1 MWVLYTMYSSTTVY
15 AVSTEH
21 YQHVTLVAQVYTV
34 DGYLFCL
41 NLSYMHL
48 INYYVGSTLMLPW
61 VCPVM
66 STPISYH
73 SEVFCDMLIHLFL
86 CPITECCWHPCC
98 SSGISV
104 RSMSNGMLTGWDV
117 HTLYYLPSLPLLN
130 VLLCLFFV
138 YCIYLFIF
146 CLFFS
151 FVDCLFNWST
161 EMAVLTWMASSMLSN
176 PMMSSPRYRI
186 CWMLQDG
193 LEGIMLTWVLTDPD
207 C

>member
-1 MWVLYTMYSSTTVY
+1 M
-15 AVSTEH
+15 
-21 YQHVTLVAQVYTV
+21 
-34 DGYLFCL
+34 
-41 NLSYMHL
+41 
-48 INYYVGSTLMLPW
+48 
-61 VCPVM
+61 M

-86 CPITECCWHPCC
+86 CPITECCRHPCC

-138 YCIYLFIF
+138 YCIYLFIY
-146 CLFFS
+146 LFAFS

-161 EMAVLTWMASSMLSN
+161 EMAVLT
-176 PMMSSPRYRI
+176 
-186 CWMLQDG
+186 
-193 LEGIMLTWVLTDPD
+193 
-207 C
+207 